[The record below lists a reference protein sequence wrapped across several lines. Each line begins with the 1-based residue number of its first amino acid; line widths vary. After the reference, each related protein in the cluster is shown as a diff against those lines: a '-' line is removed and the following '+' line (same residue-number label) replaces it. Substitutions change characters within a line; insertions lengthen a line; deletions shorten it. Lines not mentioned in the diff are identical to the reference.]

1 MAILVLISLVHPPS
15 DAVANQVTT
24 TGLRHRCIVNYEYWS
39 LPPYEPPPPWIP
51 PAERIRNRMYN
62 NDLRFFL
69 PRTVVLKRLKAS
81 DALGFNIR
89 GGREHN
95 FGFYVSKVIPDTGAA
110 NAGVQEG
117 DQILRV
123 NNIDFGSLDHSE
135 AVRVLKY
142 NTTIEMVVR
151 YFPYGYQRTYD
162 GLDAQ
167 TLPQMQYR

>member
-1 MAILVLISLVHPPS
+1 MAGRVPENGQFDQFFNTPSSNYKPP
-15 DAVANQVTT
+15 
-24 TGLRHRCIVNYEYWS
+24 
-39 LPPYEPPPPWIP
+39 PPYEPPPPWIP
-51 PAERIRNRMYN
+51 PEQRVRNRLYN

-69 PRTVVLKRLKAS
+69 PRTLVLNRLKAS

-110 NAGVQEG
+110 SAGVQEG
-117 DQILRV
+117 DQILCV
-123 NNIDFGSLDHSE
+123 NNIDFGTLDHAE

-142 NTTIEMVVR
+142 NTTIEMTVR

-162 GLDAQ
+162 ALDHQ
-167 TLPQMQYR
+167 QMTQPTYR